1 MLGIIIIALILF
13 SSRRLFWG
21 GWGFWPFGGWGYRR
35 PPMGPMGRPMGGPHG
50 PMGGPGGH
58 MGGRMGGPRR

>member
-35 PPMGPMGRPMGGPHG
+35 PTMRPMDAPMGRGSMGGPHG
-50 PMGGPGGH
+50 PRGGPH
-58 MGGRMGGPRR
+58 R

>member
-21 GWGFWPFGGWGYRR
+21 SWGFWPFGGWGYRR
-35 PPMGPMGRPMGGPHG
+35 HPMGPMGGLHG
-50 PMGGPGGH
+50 PMGGPCGH
-58 MGGRMGGPRR
+58 MKRSAPWK

>member
-35 PPMGPMGRPMGGPHG
+35 PPMRPMDELMGRG

-58 MGGRMGGPRR
+58 MGGHMGGPGR

>member
-21 GWGFWPFGGWGYRR
+21 SWGFWPFGSWGYRR
-35 PPMGPMGRPMGGPHG
+35 PPMGPMGG
-50 PMGGPGGH
+50 PMGRGPMGGH
-58 MGGRMGGPRR
+58 MGGPGR

>member
-21 GWGFWPFGGWGYRR
+21 GWGFWPFGGWDYRC
-35 PPMGPMGRPMGGPHG
+35 PPMKPMDGPMGR
-50 PMGGPGGH
+50 GPGGH
-58 MGGRMGGPRR
+58 MGGHMGGPGR